1 MNDIRFKNKYWNPSS
16 FNVFFPKNK
25 KQEVRLKFVEW
36 KLRKD
41 RVNLCRTKRDV
52 SFFYNRRAMQRNR
65 FPKGFQSRTQVICC
79 KDTNHVANDKCLDKC
94 GDFSLE
100 EREFSV
106 DNLNNNGYNNIYNNT
121 NNNTKKNKRRKKSIV
136 WKLSTWNIR
145 TMGNEDDEKV
155 MQVKTKRKLDKLPFI
170 IEECREF
177 NLDVVCL
184 QEVRRIQQ
192 GCVQRDGF
200 LFYFS
205 GHNSLKK
212 EGVGLVFSGR
222 FFDEVK
228 IVKYVS
234 SRIMWV
240 AGTVDGMEVV
250 IFSVYAP
257 TNVYPITI
265 KQKFYEELENEL
277 KGVPREFKS
286 RVFIGGDFNARIG
299 TFEKGLFDNCRGKFI
314 DGIQNE
320 NGLLLMEF
328 CLRNSLYISNTGFQK
343 SRYGTWRHPRSKVA
357 VTLDFWLINKEGRG
371 SMKNCKVN
379 YVADALTDHNMVE
392 LEFFA
397 DVKKKFLGKFKVV
410 KNKKLNYNALR
421 IDSDLCVTLG
431 KEIDSVIEV
440 MDKEVDYN
448 TFSQYVGEVCI
459 KMLPEKVKLK
469 GHKDWFDARR
479 TDVIELISQRRNA
492 RKKYL
497 QNSSLEYLHKYKS
510 LRKECQRRCREMR
523 NNFWIDVADNIQEM
537 YDCNNSRGYFDALK
551 ILYGCKKGGALKYLL
566 NLDGTKA
573 VMEED
578 VMNRWH
584 EHFRNLLN
592 QEATAKGSILDYL
605 PEKAQVID
613 QLDSLFT
620 EEEVYIAFNMMK
632 YEKAAGV
639 DGRQIEVENFV
650 ESEFLVKTILSY
662 YNKALNDGVVPSE
675 WKDVIIA
682 TLFKK
687 GATESCDNYRGLSLI
702 THVGKALE
710 RVIQN
715 RLVKYAELLNWIPE
729 SQCGFRS
736 ERGTVDVIFVSRY
749 LSSLVVEKEMK
760 LYKCFVDLTKAYDKV
775 DRDILWMVLERR
787 GVPIKLL
794 NLLKGL
800 LVGAVA
806 RVRVNGKFSEQ
817 FILERGLKQGSVIS
831 PLLFNIFFGA
841 IIQEVM
847 RRLKLKGVGGITLKF
862 KIGGNI
868 FDLNELKRKADIQNI
883 RITDLL
889 FADDAEFIANSQEE
903 LQCMVDVFVEVSE
916 VFGQELAIKKT
927 EVMVVSR
934 EDGVNQ
940 NVNIMVRGIP
950 LKVVKTFKY
959 LGSTEN
965 SVANM
970 SNEVEIRVQKMG
982 SSYAILSSRIFE
994 NRYVKAK
1001 TKFRA
1006 FEAIVLSNALYG
1018 SATWNISVKQIEKLE
1033 SKQFQLLRRML
1044 GFSWKDFISYE
1055 KLMELAEAVGE
1066 KIVPIEGKIRFNRL
1080 KYLGHVERMDDI
1092 RLPKIVLHGDLV
1104 EGKRKRG
1111 GQLLMYRH
1119 CIKEDLKL
1127 FNINYKTWQVECLD
1141 RNSWRKLLYDGLKKF
1156 QEQWLQK
1163 REATRCKRKIKEV
1176 EKQGGRRFRA
1186 KINDS
1191 ETLTVIRKRNICFD
1205 KFSKIDEIL
1214 KSNDGRIVKGRGS
1227 KEANKVKYK
1236 INNIR
1241 ISRTGRLVEMFKSL
1255 RNSR

>member
-1 MNDIRFKNKYWNPSS
+1 MSDVKFKKKYWNPSS
-16 FNVFFPKNK
+16 FKVFFPKNR

-36 KLRKD
+36 RLRKD
-41 RVNLCRTKRDV
+41 GVDLCRTKRNAT
-52 SFFYNRRAMQRNR
+52 FFYNKRIQQRNR
-65 FPKGFQSRTQVICC
+65 FPKGFQSRTQIVCC
-79 KDTNHVANDKCLDKC
+79 KDANHVANDKCLVKC
-94 GDFSLE
+94 DVSLE
-100 EREFSV
+100 ERKFSV
-106 DNLNNNGYNNIYNNT
+106 DILDSDRYNNIVNNS
-121 NNNTKKNKRRKKSIV
+121 NNTKKNRCRKKREV
-136 WKLSTWNIR
+136 WKLGTWNIR
-145 TMGNEDDEKV
+145 TMGNEDDEKIV
-155 MQVKTKRKLDKLPFI
+155 RVKSKRKLDKLPFI

-192 GCVQRDGF
+192 GCIQRDGF

-205 GHNSLKK
+205 GHNVLKK
-212 EGVGLVFSGR
+212 EGVGLLLNGK

-228 IVKYVS
+228 IVKNVS
-234 SRIMWV
+234 SRIMWI
-240 AGTVDGMEVV
+240 AGTVNGMNMV

-257 TNVYPITI
+257 TNIYPIAT

-277 KGVPREFKS
+277 KNVPREFKS
-286 RVFIGGDFNARIG
+286 RVFVGGDFNARIG
-299 TFEKGLFDNCRGKFI
+299 VFEKGVFDSCRGKFV

-328 CLRNSLYISNTGFQK
+328 CLRNSLYVSNTGFQK
-343 SRYGTWRHPRSKVA
+343 SKYGTWRHPRSKVA
-357 VTLDFWLINKEGRG
+357 VTLDFWLVNKDCRT

-379 YVADALTDHNMVE
+379 YVADVLTDHNMVE
-392 LEFFA
+392 MEVFA
-397 DVKKKFLGKFKVV
+397 NRKKKCAERYKVV
-410 KNKKLNYNALR
+410 KNKKLNYSVLR
-421 IDSDLCVTLG
+421 NDSEVCVALG
-431 KEIDSVIEV
+431 KEIDSVISV
-440 MDKEVDYN
+440 MDKDVDYN
-448 TFSQYVGEVCI
+448 TFSQHVGDACI
-459 KMLPEKVKLK
+459 LMLPEKAKLK
-469 GHKDWFDARR
+469 EHKDWFDARR
-479 TDVIELISQRRNA
+479 TDVLELIFQRRAA

-497 QNSSLEYLHKYKS
+497 QNSSLEHLYEYKS
-510 LRKECQRRCREMR
+510 LRKVCQRKCREMR
-523 NNFWIDVADNIQEM
+523 NNFWIDIADNIQEM

-551 ILYGCKKGGALKYLL
+551 ILYGCKKGGALKFLL
-566 NLDGTKA
+566 NLDGTRA
-573 VMEED
+573 VVEED
-578 VMNRWH
+578 VMKRWH

-592 QEATAKGSILDYL
+592 QEATAKGCILDYL
-605 PEKAQVID
+605 PEKTQVIE
-613 QLDSLFT
+613 QLDNLFT

-639 DGRQIEVENFV
+639 DSRPIEVENFV
-650 ESEFLVKTILSY
+650 ESELLVKTILSY
-662 YNKALNDGVVPSE
+662 YNKALLEGVVPSE

-749 LSSLVVEKEMK
+749 LSSLVVEKGMK

-847 RRLKLKGVGGITLKF
+847 RRLKVMGVGGVLLKF

-889 FADDAEFIANSQEE
+889 FADDAEFLADSQEE
-903 LQCMVDVFVEVSE
+903 LQCMVNVFVEVSD
-916 VFGQELAIKKT
+916 VFGQELAVKKT
-927 EVMVVSR
+927 EVMVVDR
-934 EDGVNQ
+934 KDGVNQ
-940 NVNIMVRGIP
+940 DVNITVRGIP
-950 LKVVKTFKY
+950 LKVVKSFKY

-965 SVANM
+965 NVANM
-970 SNEVEIRVQKMG
+970 SDEVDIRVQKMG
-982 SSYAILSSRIFE
+982 SSYAILSSRLFE
-994 NRYVKAK
+994 NHYVKAK

-1018 SATWNISVKQIEKLE
+1018 SATWNISVKQIERLE
-1033 SKQFQLLRRML
+1033 SKQFQLIRRML

-1066 KIVPIEGKIRFNRL
+1066 KIVPIEGRIRFNRL
-1080 KYLGHVERMDDI
+1080 KYLGHVERMDNS

-1127 FNINYKTWQVECLD
+1127 FNIDNKTWQVECLD
-1141 RNSWRKLLYDGLKKF
+1141 RNSWRKLLHDGLKKF
-1156 QEQWLQK
+1156 QERWLQK
-1163 REATRCKRKIKEV
+1163 REGVRVKRRIKEL
-1176 EKQGGRRFRA
+1176 EKHGGRRFRTRV
-1186 KINDS
+1186 NDS
-1191 ETLTVIRKRNICFD
+1191 ETLTLVKKRNICFD
-1205 KFSKIDEIL
+1205 KFSRIDDVL
-1214 KSNDGRIVKGRGS
+1214 KSNDGRVTKGRGRMES
-1227 KEANKVKYK
+1227 KKIKYK
-1236 INNIR
+1236 IKSVI
-1241 ISRTGRLVEMFKSL
+1241 ISRTGRWVEMFKSL
-1255 RNSR
+1255 RDIH